1 MYLTSF
7 VLLYCINQFFTAY
20 IGTTYDL
27 DSKIYYWGLR
37 TQPHGG
43 YWVKRAIVVTYSAG
57 PLLLLFLA
65 LVFRSLHNTYFRK
78 MRGPL
83 KLFFNW
89 LYLQAYLF
97 FFGATIVGVILGQ
110 GFGHALLWAF
120 IPYPLLLFLA
130 ILSLAFLV
138 FIGMASTRSFLQN
151 AQTSDLLE
159 EGSPRIRY
167 VMAVSV
173 LPFLTGSLFLFLLKY
188 PENTRLD
195 VSLWMMMIPL
205 LIPVLSFANALKK
218 VSIVRDLETVSINW
232 RFVAACVIIL
242 LAYRVGLMYG
252 VEVLAPEQVK

>member
-27 DSKIYYWGLR
+27 DSIIYYWGVR
-37 TQPHGG
+37 TQPQSGI
-43 YWVKRAIVVTYSAG
+43 WIKRGIIVTYSAG
-57 PLLLLFLA
+57 PLLLLA
-65 LVFRSLHNTYFRK
+65 LGLIFRRLHSVYLRK
-78 MRGPL
+78 MRGML

-89 LYLQAYLF
+89 LYLHAFLF

-120 IPYPLLLFLA
+120 IPYPMLLFLA
-130 ILSLAFLV
+130 IMSLAFLV

-159 EGSPRIRY
+159 EGSNRIRFI
-167 VMAVSV
+167 MAVSV
-173 LPFLTGSLFLFLLKY
+173 FPYITGSVFLFLLRY

-195 VSLWMMMIPL
+195 VSLWLMMIPV
-205 LIPVLSFANALKK
+205 LIPVLSFANAVRK
-218 VSIVRDLETVSINW
+218 VSIVRDLEVVNINW
-232 RFVAACVIIL
+232 RFIAICVTVL
-242 LAYRVGLMYG
+242 LGYRIGLMYG
-252 VEVLAPEQVK
+252 VELLAPEYVR